1 MPILT
6 LEGFI
11 VVSSFDL
18 TYFELGYTLCN
29 QSHKSKENLEFVGLI
44 FVLEI
49 ISLLTFW
56 EREKPIDRGFVSGS
70 VTYLLHV

>member
-29 QSHKSKENLEFVGLI
+29 KSHKSKENLEFVGLI

-49 ISLLTFW
+49 ISLLTF
-56 EREKPIDRGFVSGS
+56 
-70 VTYLLHV
+70 